1 MRSLTLRATALTG
14 VVTLAL
20 SLAACSPDSGTA
32 GGDDGATSAELTTID
47 VGYIADFNGASLVAI
62 ADEQGLFA
70 EHGLEVEL
78 AEFTNGPLQVQ
89 ALGTADLD
97 FGYLGPGA
105 MWLPASGQAQ
115 VVAINATGNADRVLA
130 HPDSG
135 IASLEDLAGKKIA
148 VAEGTS
154 GDMIV
159 SMALKSVGL
168 TPDDVE
174 LVPMDPS
181 TIVSAFASGQVD
193 AAGLWYPLVD
203 TVVAQVPETEI
214 LAENDDFIDDVSFP
228 SAIVARNEVV
238 AEQPETVEAFVAAL
252 REAND
257 FRYENLDEAVAITAE
272 RLGVDAEAATSDA
285 QNATYYTSAELDGFS
300 TDGTVTT
307 WLASLNEYFVDA
319 GKATE
324 TLDPEEYYQ
333 GDLFVAAGTD

>member
-1 MRSLTLRATALTG
+1 MSRATRTTALAG
-14 VVTLAL
+14 VAVLAL
-20 SLAACSPDSGTA
+20 SLAACSSDSGS
-32 GGDDGATSAELTTID
+32 GGDAPAPDELTPVS

-70 EHGLEVEL
+70 EHGLDVEL

-105 MWLPASGQAQ
+105 LWLPATGQAQ

-135 IASLEDLAGKKIA
+135 VTSLEDLAGKKIA
-148 VAEGTS
+148 IAEGTS

-168 TPDDVE
+168 TTDDVE

-203 TVVAQVPETEI
+203 TVVAQVPDTLV
-214 LAENDDFIDDVSFP
+214 LAENADFVDEVSFP
-228 SAIVARNEVV
+228 SAVVARNEVV

-257 FRYENLDEAVAITAE
+257 FRHENLDEAVQITAD
-272 RLGVDAEAATSDA
+272 RLGVDSGAATSDA
-285 QNATYYTSAELDGFS
+285 QNATYYTSAELDAL
-300 TDGTVTT
+300 TEDGTVVT
-307 WLASLNEYFVDA
+307 WLTSLNEYFVDT
-319 GKATE
+319 GKAEST
-324 TLDPEEYYQ
+324 TDPAEYYQ
-333 GDLFVAAGTD
+333 GDLYVAAGSGD